1 MNELF
6 PLKENYYSVRNQRDF
21 KKTSINTSSYG
32 ISSLRFFAEK
42 IWNKI
47 PNDIK
52 DLNTISEFKAKIKN
66 WTPIC
71 QCKSCK
77 IYIKDVDY
85 IEMPN

>member
-1 MNELF
+1 MDELF
-6 PLKENYYSVRNQRDF
+6 PLKENYYSLRNQSDF
-21 KKTSINTSSYG
+21 KKPSINTSSHG

-71 QCKSCK
+71 
-77 IYIKDVDY
+77 
-85 IEMPN
+85 